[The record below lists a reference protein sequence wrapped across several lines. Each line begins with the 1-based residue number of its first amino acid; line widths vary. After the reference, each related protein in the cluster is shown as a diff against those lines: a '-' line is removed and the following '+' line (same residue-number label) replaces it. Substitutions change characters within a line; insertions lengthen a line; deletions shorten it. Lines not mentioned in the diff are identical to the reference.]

1 MSRDVYAKMADDLE
15 AAKQRRL
22 KEAKQKKLV
31 KKPKKAA
38 SVVQASAWYLNHAAL
53 HDGLGISAW

>member
-22 KEAKQKKLV
+22 KEAKKIKLV
-31 KKPKKAA
+31 KKPKKAD
-38 SVVQASAWYLNHAAL
+38 SVVEASA
-53 HDGLGISAW
+53 

>member
-1 MSRDVYAKMADDLE
+1 MIIRAIMQDEVSRDVYAKMADDLE

-38 SVVQASAWYLNHAAL
+38 SVVQASA
-53 HDGLGISAW
+53 

>member
-22 KEAKQKKLV
+22 KEAKKRKLV
-31 KKPKKAA
+31 KKPAAKKAD
-38 SVVQASAWYLNHAAL
+38 SVVEASA
-53 HDGLGISAW
+53 